1 MPNDEEPF
9 SGEEEPT
16 MKTILVV
23 EDDRDVGEFLDLA
36 LRQETPYHPLLVPD
50 GFQALKV
57 VREIKP
63 DLLLLDYQLPS
74 MDGIELHDQLHASKG
89 LEDTP
94 AILMSSNL
102 PRKEIEKRKIV
113 GVRKPFEL
121 DTLLNMI
128 ARALT

>member
-9 SGEEEPT
+9 STEGEPT
-16 MKTILVV
+16 TKTILVV
-23 EDDRDVGEFLDLA
+23 EEDRDVGEFLDLA
-36 LRQETPYHPLLVPD
+36 LTLETPYHPLLVPD

-74 MDGIELHDQLHASKG
+74 MDGIELYDQLHASKG

-102 PRKEIEKRKIV
+102 PRKEIDKRKIV

-121 DTLLNMI
+121 DTLLNTI